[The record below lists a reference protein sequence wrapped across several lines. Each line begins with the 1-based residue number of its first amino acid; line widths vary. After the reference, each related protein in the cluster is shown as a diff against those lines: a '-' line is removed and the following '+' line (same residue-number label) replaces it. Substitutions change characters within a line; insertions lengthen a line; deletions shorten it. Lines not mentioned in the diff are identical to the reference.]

1 MDESV
6 DFIIDQGANWHRV
19 AFFQNPQ
26 SVNAL
31 KSLLSPINLRGC
43 SAVMIA
49 AAWPGAP
56 TNVFELSSGNGSLV
70 INAAAGSVAWDVPAS
85 MTSAFVSLQTGAY
98 ILPDGTVVY
107 LMGYY
112 TLKVISASGSVVRQV
127 SGKLYLNLDI

>member
-31 KSLLSPINLRGC
+31 ISLLSPINLRGC
-43 SAVMIA
+43 TAVMTA

-56 TNVFELSSGNGSLV
+56 TNIFELASADGSLV
-70 INAAAGSVAWDVPAS
+70 INAGAGSVAWNLPAS
-85 MTSAFVSLQTGAY
+85 LTAAFVSLGSSAY
-98 ILPDGTVVY
+98 VLPDGTVVY

-112 TLKVISASGSVVRQV
+112 TLKVINAAGAVVRQFT
-127 SGKLYLNLDI
+127 GKLYLNLDI

>member
-31 KSLLSPINLRGC
+31 KSLLSPISLKGC
-43 SAVMIA
+43 TAVMTA

-56 TNVFELSSGNGSLV
+56 TNIFELLSVDGSLV
-70 INAAAGSVAWDVPAS
+70 INAAAGSVAWDVPESLTAG
-85 MTSAFVSLQTGAY
+85 FVSLGTSAY
-98 ILPDGTVVY
+98 VLPDGTVVY

-112 TLKVISASGSVVRQV
+112 TLKVINAAGAVMRQI
-127 SGKLYLNLDI
+127 SGKLYLNLDV